1 MKVDNSTVE
10 AFKNKLNEAGMAELS
25 SELRFEEVMK
35 PHTSFRVGG
44 PAQVYAEPSDTKELA
59 ALLSAADSVGLPYF
73 LMGNGSNIVV
83 SDEGIDGLVIRL
95 GEKFSE
101 ITSEED
107 PKDPSCVLIRAAAGT
122 LLTKLSSYAA
132 KAGLTGLEFASGI
145 PGSLG
150 GAVFMNAGAY
160 DHDMSEVLEK
170 VISISPSGE
179 VTSWKKEDLKLGYRS
194 SVFMIEGGI
203 VAEAVQ
209 RR

>member
-1 MKVDNSTVE
+1 MRS
-10 AFKNKLNEAGMAELS
+10 
-25 SELRFEEVMK
+25 
-35 PHTSFRVGG
+35 
-44 PAQVYAEPSDTKELA
+44 Y
-59 ALLSAADSVGLPYF
+59 
-73 LMGNGSNIVV
+73 
-83 SDEGIDGLVIRL
+83 L

-170 VISISPSGE
+170 LFRYLLPG
-179 VTSWKKEDLKLGYRS
+179 KLLPGRKR
-194 SVFMIEGGI
+194 I
-203 VAEAVQ
+203 
-209 RR
+209 

>member
-194 SVFMIEGGI
+194 SVLNPS
-203 VAEAVQ
+203 
-209 RR
+209 R